1 MCSGTTVAFVNYRFD
16 FNFQNE
22 LKRDGSN
29 QDEKFRLKE
38 SLEWEIEKERERE
51 MFMSNWRLSGM
62 NIFFSSVFN

>member
-22 LKRDGSN
+22 WKRDGSN

-51 MFMSNWRLSGM
+51 RGL
-62 NIFFSSVFN
+62 